1 MAALANRMAH
11 ELRVLAREPPEGVSV
26 LLPEDG
32 GAAAVPIT
40 RLAATLQGPP
50 GTVYEGGWFRV
61 SVVVPER

>member
-26 LLPEDG
+26 APPADGEPE
-32 GAAAVPIT
+32 AATT
-40 RLAATLQGPP
+40 RRLSATLQGPP

>member
-11 ELRVLAREPPEGVSV
+11 ELRVLAREPPEGVSAA
-26 LLPEDG
+26 PASGADG
-32 GAAAVPIT
+32 SESLT
-40 RLAATLQGPP
+40 RLAAVLQGPP

>member
-11 ELRVLAREPPEGVSV
+11 ELRVLAREPPEGVSAA
-26 LLPEDG
+26 PAGGG
-32 GAAAVPIT
+32 GAAATPIT

>member
-11 ELRVLAREPPEGVSV
+11 ELRVLAREPPEGVSAA
-26 LLPEDG
+26 PAG
-32 GAAAVPIT
+32 GESLT

-50 GTVYEGGWFRV
+50 GTVYERGWFRV

>member
-11 ELRVLAREPPEGVSV
+11 ELRVLAREPPEGVSAA
-26 LLPEDG
+26 PADG
-32 GAAAVPIT
+32 AGDSIT
-40 RLAATLQGPP
+40 RLSATLQGPP